1 VFRDSLLVIQMPR
14 GPDANLLEQA
24 RARLVSTQVWA
35 GQAKLGSLL
44 FMFSSFLFTVN
55 LGNLYKI
62 VENGKIMRPIL
73 LDF

>member
-14 GPDANLLEQA
+14 GLDANLLEQA
-24 RARLVSTQVWA
+24 RARLVSAQVWA
-35 GQAKLGSLL
+35 GRAELGPLL

-62 VENGKIMRPIL
+62 VEKW
-73 LDF
+73 